1 MTSKNSIPIGKT
13 CGVEHHETGFNGIV
27 SVQVTREEARFDLTW
42 DRFVRLEAAALA
54 VKQASPLRET
64 VLDVGGFDGAL
75 ALFLSE
81 HPVHLIDPATT
92 GACALETK
100 IERTYR
106 TVVSVDVL
114 EHVVPGSRRR
124 FLEKL
129 AGLAGETMIINYPCR
144 ESEEAQKLVFEMTGN
159 SLIKEHVEYGL
170 PDTEE
175 VLETM
180 REIGFEPELKP
191 HSSLAVW
198 TSQYLFQN
206 SSPEEAGKLN
216 RYLVENHALEDFS
229 TPLYHLVVGRRKA
242 SPGQAG

>member
-1 MTSKNSIPIGKT
+1 MIPISKT
-13 CGVEHHETGFNGIV
+13 CGVEHRETGDAGIV
-27 SVQVTREEARFDLTW
+27 SVHVTREDARFELSW
-42 DRFVRLEAAALA
+42 DRFVRLEASALA
-54 VKQASPLRET
+54 VKQAAPPQET

-81 HPVHLIDPATT
+81 HSVHLIDPATT
-92 GACALETK
+92 GACIMEAK
-100 IERTYR
+100 IERTYK

-129 AGLAGETMIINYPCR
+129 AELSEETMVINYPCR
-144 ESEEAQKLVFEMTGN
+144 ESEEAQKLVYEMTGN

-170 PDTEE
+170 PDSEE

-180 REIGFEPELKP
+180 SELGFEPELKT

-206 SSPEEAGKLN
+206 SSPEGSGRLN
-216 RYLVENHALEDFS
+216 RYLVDNHALEDFS

-242 SPGQAG
+242 STSRAG

>member
-1 MTSKNSIPIGKT
+1 MTREKSIPISHT
-13 CGVEHHETGFNGIV
+13 SGVEHRETGDDGIV
-27 SVQVTREEARFDLTW
+27 SVQVAREEARFDLSW
-42 DRFVRLEAAALA
+42 DRYVRLEAAALA
-54 VKQASPLRET
+54 VRETAPPRAT

-75 ALFLSE
+75 ALFLRE
-81 HPVHLIDPATT
+81 HAVDLIDPATT
-92 GACALETK
+92 GTCVLEAK
-100 IERTYR
+100 IERSYR

-129 AGLAGETMIINYPCR
+129 AELAGETIVINYPCR
-144 ESEEAQKLVFEMTGN
+144 ETEEAQKLVYEMTGN

-175 VLETM
+175 VLETI
-180 REIGFEPELKP
+180 RELGFEPELKP

-206 SSPEEAGKLN
+206 SSPEEAGRLN
-216 RYLVENHALEDFS
+216 RYLVENHSLEDFS
-229 TPLYHLVVGRRKA
+229 TPLYHLVVGRRNA
-242 SPGQAG
+242 SRT